1 MAIELKLFERVES
14 GKGLFAVE
22 SISLIYNALTT
33 ILILLLYPRMDHPGM
48 MLLERLGI
56 VVLTFVLIYLYQ
68 AFPCRL
74 TAFIRMVVQMS
85 LLAYWYPDTFE
96 FNRFFS
102 ESRPCVCY
110 NRAVYLQWAT
120 CYLVLSYIPASFG
133 Q

>member
-56 VVLTFVLIYLYQ
+56 VVRTDIFVSGIPLPLDGFCPYG
-68 AFPCRL
+68 
-74 TAFIRMVVQMS
+74 
-85 LLAYWYPDTFE
+85 
-96 FNRFFS
+96 
-102 ESRPCVCY
+102 
-110 NRAVYLQWAT
+110 RANVT
-120 CYLVLSYIPASFG
+120 VGILVSGYV
-133 Q
+133 

>member
-56 VVLTFVLIYLYQ
+56 VV
-68 AFPCRL
+68 
-74 TAFIRMVVQMS
+74 
-85 LLAYWYPDTFE
+85 
-96 FNRFFS
+96 
-102 ESRPCVCY
+102 
-110 NRAVYLQWAT
+110 
-120 CYLVLSYIPASFG
+120 
-133 Q
+133 

>member
-68 AFPCRL
+68 AFPCRFWITCL
-74 TAFIRMVVQMS
+74 LPLSRLFSIAS
-85 LLAYWYPDTFE
+85 LRWNLA
-96 FNRFFS
+96 S
-102 ESRPCVCY
+102 CVLPCGSVS
-110 NRAVYLQWAT
+110 
-120 CYLVLSYIPASFG
+120 LSIWGISFTIP
-133 Q
+133 

>member
-56 VVLTFVLIYLYQ
+56 VVLTFVLIYLYPLPLDG
-68 AFPCRL
+68 FCP
-74 TAFIRMVVQMS
+74 
-85 LLAYWYPDTFE
+85 YG
-96 FNRFFS
+96 
-102 ESRPCVCY
+102 
-110 NRAVYLQWAT
+110 RANVT
-120 CYLVLSYIPASFG
+120 VGILVSGYV
-133 Q
+133 

>member
-56 VVLTFVLIYLYQ
+56 VVDVRTDIFVSGIPLS
-68 AFPCRL
+68 FDG
-74 TAFIRMVVQMS
+74 F
-85 LLAYWYPDTFE
+85 YP
-96 FNRFFS
+96 
-102 ESRPCVCY
+102 Y
-110 NRAVYLQWAT
+110 GRANVIVGI
-120 CYLVLSYIPASFG
+120 LVSGYV
-133 Q
+133 